1 MSFNGDNTTSN
12 DKQTEFLHALP
23 NSFNETNRVRCFNH
37 TLQLS
42 TKALLKPFSG
52 PTVTD
57 NDDLDGNAGSSD
69 DDDDLPALEDL
80 EDDDEEIDDDGDE
93 GGNDERNNK
102 EEEDELE
109 ILDDEEREA
118 LLENTAVVRTTLD
131 KLHQNCLFLI
141 HLLSDLNLLDP

>member
-1 MSFNGDNTTSN
+1 MSFNGDNAMSN

-42 TKALLKPFSG
+42 AKALLKPFSG

-57 NDDLDGNAGSSD
+57 NDDLDVNAGSSD
-69 DDDDLPALEDL
+69 DDNDLPALEDL
-80 EDDDEEIDDDGDE
+80 ENNDEEIDNDGNE
-93 GGNDERNNK
+93 GSNNEGNDE

-118 LLENTAVVRTTLD
+118 LLENMAVVQTTLD
-131 KLHQNCLFLI
+131 KVSQNCLFFF
-141 HLLSDLNLLDP
+141 LLSDLKLLDL